1 MNRQNT
7 YATLVEM
14 RHAVFGITEDVM
26 ENPAEHIDLMTK
38 GVMHAGNSMVG
49 VEADML
55 RFHVLCIIGHVDA
68 LSFFIDNFRNE
79 NGQCAVDLL
88 MNSHL
93 PVGLQSRGCGGF
105 FMTPILCALLWNNT
119 RDVVRLLCANGAS
132 LHLVDCDGRYPEEKM
147 SSIPYFDHLIGAR
160 SPGDNRVVYRRDMSE
175 FSSVLSEVRYIVGE
189 EAPPSGWS
197 LPARPIA
204 SG

>member
-1 MNRQNT
+1 
-7 YATLVEM
+7 M
-14 RHAVFGITEDVM
+14 RHAVFGITDDVM
-26 ENPAEHIDLMTK
+26 ENPAEHIDLMTRR
-38 GVMHAGNSMVG
+38 VMHAGNSMVG

-55 RFHVLCIIGHVDA
+55 RFHVLCIIGHVGA

-79 NGQCAVDLL
+79 NGPCALELL

-132 LHLVDCDGRYPEEKM
+132 LHLVDCDGRYPEEKI
-147 SSIPYFDHLIGAR
+147 SSIPYFDHLIGAHAALVTT
-160 SPGDNRVVYRRDMSE
+160 G
-175 FSSVLSEVRYIVGE
+175 SSTGETCLS
-189 EAPPSGWS
+189 S
-197 LPARPIA
+197 LPFFRKFATSWAKKLRRLAGRCPPIPSPLA
-204 SG
+204 SQVPSL